1 MHAGHPVTFYDIS
14 SAAVSAQA
22 ECQAPQTTHYMLLKL
37 KGQLSSAFKHIALS
51 AELPARHRKP
61 LPTSSGHAQSKW
73 PFVGSETRLG
83 QHPLPELG
91 KSDLRRSCRGCPQ
104 RGANVCYSALK
115 LLPVHL
121 PGNSSGGWWPPR
133 GNCLAAC
140 FSALVCDG
148 VLTTHPGWFR
158 IKSLGRPGL
167 VR

>member
-1 MHAGHPVTFYDIS
+1 MIYHLQQCQHKRSARRHKPHTTCYLKKEAQGH
-14 SAAVSAQA
+14 
-22 ECQAPQTTHYMLLKL
+22 
-37 KGQLSSAFKHIALS
+37 LSSAFRHIALS

-61 LPTSSGHAQSKW
+61 LPTSSGHAQSNW

-83 QHPLPELG
+83 QHPLSELG

-148 VLTTHPGWFR
+148 VLTTHSGWFR
-158 IKSLGRPGL
+158 IRSLGRPGL